1 MREEANS
8 PSQRGSNGPGYF
20 LQSSQSP
27 HIHKCSL
34 PPVTGQTCEPARSRA
49 NAPPT
54 NSVSSSCSQKRAMDV
69 FLMAAHRLAYCRH
82 ISGPALVSLTTIR
95 STKQLEQPHGGHGT
109 PDCPSRGKSGVDGWS
124 RPVSLSES
132 RSNIRV
138 AVTLINTLERRPSAV
153 MHDLQPARWCCRIFH
168 HY

>member
-1 MREEANS
+1 MDQDTS
-8 PSQRGSNGPGYF
+8 CK
-20 LQSSQSP
+20 QSP

-34 PPVTGQTCEPARSRA
+34 PPVTGQTCEPARS
-49 NAPPT
+49 
-54 NSVSSSCSQKRAMDV
+54 QKRAMDV
-69 FLMAAHRLAYCRH
+69 FLMAAHRLAH
-82 ISGPALVSLTTIR
+82 VSGPALVSLTTIR
-95 STKQLEQPHGGHGT
+95 STKQLEQPHEGHRT
-109 PDCPSRGKSGVDGWS
+109 PDCPGRGKSGVDGWS

-138 AVTLINTLERRPSAV
+138 AVTLINTLERRPSAL

>member
-1 MREEANS
+1 MQEEANS
-8 PSQRGSNGPGYF
+8 PSQRGPNGPGYF

-34 PPVTGQTCEPARSRA
+34 PPVTGQTCEPARS
-49 NAPPT
+49 
-54 NSVSSSCSQKRAMDV
+54 QKMAMDV

-82 ISGPALVSLTTIR
+82 VSGPALVSLTTIR
-95 STKQLEQPHGGHGT
+95 STTQLEQPHGGHGT
-109 PDCPSRGKSGVDGWS
+109 PDCPGRGKSGVDGWS

-138 AVTLINTLERRPSAV
+138 AVTLINTLERRPSAL